1 MEGKTIEITGPYF
14 EDFKNGQI
22 MEPPPSVTL
31 TPGHV
36 VFHQSLFGD
45 RLRLSLDREL
55 TGRATSIMPES
66 GGQ

>member
-14 EDFKNGQI
+14 EDFNHGQI
-22 MEPPPSVTL
+22 MEPPPSVTI

-36 VFHQSLFGD
+36 VFHQSLFGIACAVT
-45 RLRLSLDREL
+45 RSGTL
-55 TGRATSIMPES
+55 PES